1 MKKITKFKF
10 LPHTADIK
18 FQAYGKNLEEV
29 YENSA
34 YAMMGQIFSN
44 RIKEKKKKKFEVSGK
59 DLESLMYNFLEEF
72 LYLIDAEKFICGKV
86 KVKISKDR
94 KNLKAEVY
102 GDDVKNYKTEMSIKA
117 VTYNDMFVK
126 KIKNQWVSQVVL
138 DV

>member
-1 MKKITKFKF
+1 MKFKF

-29 YENSA
+29 FENSA
-34 YAMMGQIFSN
+34 SAMISQIFSSKV
-44 RIKEKKKKKFEVSGK
+44 KEKKKKKFEVSGK

-72 LYLIDAEKFICGKV
+72 LYLIDAEKFIYGKV

-126 KIKNQWVSQVVL
+126 KIKNQWIAQVVL